1 MSRTLPH
8 ARSFFSLA
16 KLALLAAVAA
26 AFLAP
31 GVWAT
36 DYTWDGGGGDDL
48 WGTTANWIDDTA
60 PSPGS
65 GNNLIFAGTTR
76 LTPSNNYGDG
86 DDFQNITFDST
97 AGSFTLGRSGTQGID
112 WFGSITN
119 NSANAQTIGFN
130 LYQSAA
136 NTISAAS
143 GDITLN
149 SSALVYRN
157 GQGLTLNAASGKTI
171 KLSGI
176 IADGSGAGSTIAVTG
191 AGTVNFDATNTFTSG
206 IGIDSGTVLATTSKS
221 ALGTGTV
228 WIGNGGNTYG
238 NTSATLAIGTSGL
251 IITNAITTNKADNGG
266 SQGTGTRTIA
276 TTYSSGTTTLSTG
289 TININGGLVFD
300 TASGGT
306 LAVSSTIQDGSDTGV
321 VSRALTKTGGG
332 TLTLS
337 GANTYSGGTT
347 ISSGTLLVSG
357 TAGLP
362 GTGAVAIGPGTT
374 FEWNTASG
382 NRTITAVNSFSGT
395 GTFVKS
401 GANQLILRG
410 TNTSTFSGT
419 VRVTGGLLILDT
431 ATGFED
437 GAPAL
442 NLSGGDIVLGDAFN
456 NGTATFGDLSGSGKI
471 RVDWGTSGSTRTV
484 SINQTGTTEYSG
496 VMGTTGSSTRTL
508 SLVKNGTGT
517 LTLTGANIHLGATT
531 VNGGTLKVSG
541 TMRNTS
547 GMTVN
552 TGATLELG
560 ATNMFTSSHGVA
572 MDNARVLTADGGT
585 LLMNGNMDSRIGNVT
600 LTNGATWTS
609 NRTLSAWDV
618 LLANTS
624 TGAATVTVSGSGAST
639 MNGTGGIHLQGVQN
653 FAVADVTGD
662 AGADLTVSMVLAS
675 QGSAGGAAG
684 GINKTGAGTMLLSG
698 ANTFTGNVTVNAG
711 TIKIGNKNALG
722 AFADGRPATQ
732 VTVASGAAVDFNGVA
747 NATYGYTIAGTGV
760 GGTGALTNSGQ
771 AIGTTSA
778 QASNIKLSG
787 DASIGG
793 TGNWALLT
801 KSYNPTSLDLGGHTL
816 TKVGSNTIHLSNA
829 TATSGT
835 IRISSG
841 TLAIYDSGSKP
852 SGLALAAVTLDN
864 ASGAT
869 LNLNNSSL
877 PVGSLSGGGA
887 TGGNVSL
894 GSGTLTVGALNT
906 DTAYAGVISGT
917 GALAKTGSG
926 TLALTGANTYTGNTT
941 INGGVLDLTSGNLY
955 TGAGYNNTS
964 VVTVNTGGTLKVNSI
979 AYGATESLGLLSDYA
994 ARRVIN
1000 GGTLEIVGATHS
1012 TGCDFTVGANGGTL
1026 RYNPTNT
1033 ADTMGLTGATSDDI
1047 QLGGALTIDTIG
1059 NVTVSEVITGTGGS
1073 ITKTGARTLTLSGIN
1088 TYTGG
1093 TTVDGG
1099 TLRLTASSGGT
1110 GTIRG
1115 TLTANTGSTIEIGG
1129 ADVLGYS
1136 TGSDAVRTINLNN
1149 ATLVQTQDRNET
1161 YAGVIN
1167 MAAGS
1172 TISATGG
1179 ANAKFD
1185 MFGGSAAINTT
1196 GDATNTI
1203 SSPIRFR
1210 QDNTTITV
1218 ADGAAGTD
1226 LQISGVISANGLNET
1241 YAGALT
1247 KAGAGTLALS
1257 AANTYPGN
1265 TTIKAGTLALSGSG
1279 SIASSPVITV
1289 GDAGSSGAV
1298 LDVSGLTS
1306 GAHTGDWTLG
1316 SSQTLKGIGTVTTAD
1331 TGTITIAGTHSP
1343 GNSAAIQ
1350 QINSATTYA
1359 STSIFV
1365 WELYDN
1371 TTSNSP
1377 VVYDQVNITGSLKI
1391 ENGALFNVVL
1401 NDTGSSVDLA
1411 NAFWQQAR
1419 QWQVFSSTGN
1429 LTYNNG
1435 FTLGTVSSNQTP
1447 ANYGSFSFTYDPSKK
1462 VYLNWTPVPELSNL
1476 LVGGLLAVG
1485 LLRRR
1490 RATEGAGG
1498 AQC

>member
-1 MSRTLPH
+1 MFRSRVH

-16 KLALLAAVAA
+16 KLASLAVAA

-31 GVWAT
+31 GVRAA
-36 DYTWDGGGGDDL
+36 DYTWNGGGTDDL
-48 WGTTANWIDDTA
+48 WGTGGNWAGGAA

-65 GNNLIFAGTTR
+65 GNSLIFAGTTR

-86 DDFQNITFDST
+86 DDFQDIIFDPT
-97 AGSFTLGRSGTQGID
+97 AGSFTLGRAGTQGID

-119 NSANAQTIGFN
+119 NSANAQTIGFSF
-130 LYQSAA
+130 YQSAA

-157 GQGLTLNAASGKTI
+157 GRNLTLDAASGKTI
-171 KLSGI
+171 KLSGV
-176 IADGSGAGSTIAVTG
+176 IADGGGGAGSGIAVTG
-191 AGTVNFDATNTFTSG
+191 AGTVNFDAANTFTSG
-206 IGIDSGTVLATTSKS
+206 IGIDSGTVLATTSAS

-238 NTSATLAIGTSGL
+238 NTSATLAIGTGGL
-251 IITNAITTNKADNGG
+251 AITNAITTNKADNGG

-276 TTYSSGTTTLSTG
+276 TTYSSGTTTLSG

-484 SINQTGTTEYSG
+484 SINQTGNTTYSG
-496 VMGTTGSSTRTL
+496 EMGTTGSSTRTL

-747 NATYGYTIAGTGV
+747 KATYGYTIAGTGV

-801 KSYNPTSLDLGGHTL
+801 NSWNPTSLDLGGHTL

-1149 ATLVQTQDRNET
+1149 ATLVQTQDRNEI

-1331 TGTITIAGTHSP
+1331 TGTIFIGGTHAP
-1343 GNSAAIQ
+1343 GNSIGLQ
-1350 QINSATTYA
+1350 TFKNVTYNPN
-1359 STSIFV
+1359 SIFE
-1365 WELYDN
+1365 WEMGYNGTTGRGTNYDA
-1371 TTSNSP
+1371 
-1377 VVYDQVNITGSLKI
+1377 VN
-1391 ENGALFNVVL
+1391 V
-1401 NDTGSSVDLA
+1401 
-1411 NAFWQQAR
+1411 
-1419 QWQVFSSTGN
+1419 TGN
-1429 LTYNNG
+1429 LNGNNLYFRIVLPTSGGFNDSFWSVSQTWTDIFQDGSGNNLSWTGIFSRGFQYYNTAG
-1435 FTLGTVSSNQTP
+1435 SITAPDASTQGYFTFDGASTLKWI
-1447 ANYGSFSFTYDPSKK
+1447 A
-1462 VYLNWTPVPELSNL
+1462 VPELSNL

-1490 RATEGAGG
+1490 RVPAASDVG
-1498 AQC
+1498 